1 MTVERSVLAGAVVL
15 ALATLAPGAARAQ
28 QADVR
33 AQLTSRGLPAGL
45 VDQVAAVAADAAARG
60 LPTAPLA
67 NKALEG
73 WEKKVP
79 APRIVSVLEQ
89 FAARMGNARDAVRAA
104 GVPNPPGEV
113 VSAAAEALGRGMTP
127 VQVGDVARAG
137 GGTTLSAGVA
147 PGLRVASALSAQGMA
162 MSQAVQVVTQAMRQG
177 RSVSQILDL
186 PSAMRA
192 LETGGVPPG
201 QIGQRLLQSGPGAPG
216 GPEGAGMAPGGRP
229 PPPSGTR
236 PPGPKPP
243 GGPG

>member
-1 MTVERSVLAGAVVL
+1 MFGAGAAQGQDFLQRTVQ
-15 ALATLAPGAARAQ
+15 PGRGEPRVGLLVQAQ
-28 QADVR
+28 GHADGGIDVR

-113 VSAAAEALGRGMTP
+113 VSAAAAE
-127 VQVGDVARAG
+127 
-137 GGTTLSAGVA
+137 
-147 PGLRVASALSAQGMA
+147 
-162 MSQAVQVVTQAMRQG
+162 
-177 RSVSQILDL
+177 L
-186 PSAMRA
+186 PR
-192 LETGGVPPG
+192 
-201 QIGQRLLQSGPGAPG
+201 
-216 GPEGAGMAPGGRP
+216 
-229 PPPSGTR
+229 
-236 PPGPKPP
+236 KF
-243 GGPG
+243 